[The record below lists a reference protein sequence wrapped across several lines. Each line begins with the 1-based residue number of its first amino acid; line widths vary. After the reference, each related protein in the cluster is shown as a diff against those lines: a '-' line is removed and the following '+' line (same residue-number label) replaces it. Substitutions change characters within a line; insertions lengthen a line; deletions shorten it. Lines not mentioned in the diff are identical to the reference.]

1 MTENLKIKCNDF
13 KENTVAAFQSLS
25 ADKDFADVTLVCEDG
40 HQVGA
45 HKVIL
50 AASSPFFQNLLKRN
64 QHPHPLIFMR
74 NVSSENLEA
83 IIDFLYHGEAN
94 LLEQNLESFLV
105 IADEL
110 MLKGLSGEKDQEI
123 NKGALTSKPKIILD
137 NIKEEMDIGDSN
149 TNTLKEE
156 HVDGYDYES
165 IDPIS
170 ELPRSDEGIESMM
183 GKSLNMI
190 SNGKDKQIYKLICN
204 VCGKEGRRAVIKQ
217 HIIANHL
224 ETSANNQAL
233 KKEQE
238 HKERVY
244 SLMGKTKNLV
254 PNAKDSNGKE
264 KKIYYKICKLCGKE
278 GQFTNIRNH
287 IESSHLEDVQLPC
300 NSCGKTFAT
309 RYAMKTHNRKCNT
322 TNEDCGKQ
330 LEHKERVKLMMGK
343 TDTLVPNGKHSNGK
357 EKMIY
362 TNICKLC
369 GKEGRFTKIRDHI
382 ETSHLENMQIPC
394 TNCGKTFTSTSAM
407 KLHNRRSHTKN
418 I

>member
-1 MTENLKIKCNDF
+1 
-13 KENTVAAFQSLS
+13 
-25 ADKDFADVTLVCEDG
+25 
-40 HQVGA
+40 
-45 HKVIL
+45 
-50 AASSPFFQNLLKRN
+50 
-64 QHPHPLIFMR
+64 
-74 NVSSENLEA
+74 
-83 IIDFLYHGEAN
+83 
-94 LLEQNLESFLV
+94 
-105 IADEL
+105 
-110 MLKGLSGEKDQEI
+110 
-123 NKGALTSKPKIILD
+123 
-137 NIKEEMDIGDSN
+137 
-149 TNTLKEE
+149 
-156 HVDGYDYES
+156 
-165 IDPIS
+165 
-170 ELPRSDEGIESMM
+170 
-183 GKSLNMI
+183 
-190 SNGKDKQIYKLICN
+190 
-204 VCGKEGRRAVIKQ
+204 
-217 HIIANHL
+217 
-224 ETSANNQAL
+224 
-233 KKEQE
+233 
-238 HKERVY
+238 
-244 SLMGKTKNLV
+244 MGKTKNLV

-369 GKEGRFTKIRDHI
+369 GKEGRFTNIRDHI

-394 TNCGKTFTSTSAM
+394 TNCLKTFTSTSAM

-418 I
+418 IWLWFELSGLENANQTVFSCLKEI